1 MQTKAKRSHYL
12 QHGHRDEWQGGA
24 VVVKQLK
31 EVDACHE
38 IQIINSM
45 VKRHW
50 VITGTQRSACH
61 EIQIIDSMVKR
72 HWVITG
78 IQGR

>member
-38 IQIINSM
+38 IQII
-45 VKRHW
+45 
-50 VITGTQRSACH
+50 
-61 EIQIIDSMVKR
+61 DSMVK
-72 HWVITG
+72 
-78 IQGR
+78 